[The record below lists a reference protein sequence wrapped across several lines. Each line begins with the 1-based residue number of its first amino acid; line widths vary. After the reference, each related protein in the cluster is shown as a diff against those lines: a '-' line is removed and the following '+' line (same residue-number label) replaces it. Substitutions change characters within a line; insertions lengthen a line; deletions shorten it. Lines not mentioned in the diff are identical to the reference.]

1 MQGIRLFVCL
11 LILLT
16 SCEEAYHSGDVDL
29 FNRRI
34 ADLTDATTPEELIKY
49 YYSYGKITGHLD
61 ITVDADQ
68 TFGGKYE
75 ITLIAEVIDRGSVC
89 EDKVEMVAELVDQK
103 WIVYEIRENW
113 RCCDGRGH
121 SSWGIEPCK

>member
-1 MQGIRLFVCL
+1 MRG
-11 LILLT
+11 LILLPAFLFLLN
-16 SCEEAYHSGDVDL
+16 SCKESYHNGDVDL

-49 YYSYGKITGHLD
+49 YYSYSKITGHLN
-61 ITVDADQ
+61 ITTDADN

-75 ITLIAEVIDRGSVC
+75 ITLIAEVNDRGSVC

-113 RCCDGRGH
+113 RCCDGKGH
-121 SSWGIEPCK
+121 TSWGIERCQ